1 MNNDAMRQGKAALPG
16 ADAGQAGFG
25 ALSRR
30 LGSGVGS
37 LAGVSLLLWELIAY
51 GALLTGAAVMRL
63 WDLGFRA
70 VHHDESLHSFY
81 SWQLAQGSGFRHD
94 PLMHGPFQFEAT
106 AAIFFIFGDSDY
118 TSRLLYAVAGIALVA
133 LPLFFRSRLGRLGA
147 LFTSVMLAF
156 SPALLYFSR
165 FARNDIL
172 MAVWAL
178 GLVICMWRYIDADS
192 KGEGK
197 NRYIYIAAAL
207 LALAFASKE
216 TAYLITALLG
226 LFLALW
232 LLFMNAPRIL
242 RKRGHTHRRDYDL
255 VGNRAHRVGVAES
268 ARAAIVAARSGGVP
282 AHSHHAHA
290 ADVVGGYRHIAGNA
304 AAELVE
310 PDIRDARRRR
320 DCRLARWRR
329 DTARIA
335 ADGNADGRVGCH
347 GLLLG
352 P

>member
-1 MNNDAMRQGKAALPG
+1 MNNDAMQQGNAALPG

-172 MAVWAL
+172 MAVWVL

-192 KGEGK
+192 KDEGK

-216 TAYLITALLG
+216 TSYLITALLG
-226 LFLALW
+226 LFHGAV
-232 LLFMNAPRIL
+232 AAVHERAAHTA
-242 RKRGHTHRRDYDL
+242 KRGHTHRRDYDL

-268 ARAAIVAARSGGVP
+268 ARAAVVAARSGGVL

-335 ADGNADGRVGCH
+335 ADGNADGRVGPD